1 MGKQIIQQA
10 RGKGGPTYRSPSF
23 RFKGDIRH
31 PPISDKLVS
40 GIIKDILHCSGHY
53 TPLILVE
60 YEDGKK
66 ILSLAPEGVKV
77 GGIVDCG
84 AGAEIK
90 EGNILPLSD
99 IPEGT
104 LIYNIES
111 IPGDGGKFAR
121 SSGDAARLTAKYGEK
136 AKVLLPSKKEK
147 EFLLGCRASIGVP
160 AGSGRTEKVILKA
173 GNNYY
178 KKKARNKLW
187 PRTSAAKMN
196 AVDHPFGN
204 SRSLRKSK
212 ARPAPTNAPP
222 GRKVGMIRARR
233 TGRKK

>member
-1 MGKQIIQQA
+1 MGKRIIQQA
-10 RGKGGPTYRSPSF
+10 RGKGSPTYRSPGF

-31 PPISDKLVS
+31 PPISDELILGV
-40 GIIKDILHCSGHY
+40 IKDIIHCAGHY
-53 TPLILVE
+53 SPLVLVQ
-60 YEDGKK
+60 YESGKNL
-66 ILSLAPEGVKV
+66 LSLAPEGVKV
-77 GGIVDCG
+77 GDQVSCG
-84 AGAEIK
+84 KGAEIK

-121 SSGDAARLTAKYGEK
+121 SSGNSARLTAKYGNK
-136 AKVLLPSKKEK
+136 ARVLLPSKKEK
-147 EFLLGCRASIGVP
+147 VFLLDCRAAIGVP
-160 AGSGRTEKVILKA
+160 AGGGRTEKVLLKA
-173 GNNYY
+173 GNNFY

-187 PRTSAAKMN
+187 PRTSATKMN

-212 ARPAPTNAPP
+212 ARPSPRNAPP